1 MNPQI
6 KMKSNKLSFNQFM
19 LAVADYIDDEYG
31 GNRSSSLRDLTQDE
45 RHTIK
50 NMLDDYY
57 VKNDS
62 VNNTANKIMQ
72 YLSDNNAWKSNNQIK

>member
-1 MNPQI
+1 
-6 KMKSNKLSFNQFM
+6 MKSNNLSFNQFL

-45 RHTIK
+45 RYTIK

-57 VKNDS
+57 AKNDS
-62 VNNTANKIMQ
+62 VNNVGNKIMQ
-72 YLSDNNAWKSNNQIK
+72 YLSDNKAWTKNDKDQNSKFGL

>member
-1 MNPQI
+1 
-6 KMKSNKLSFNQFM
+6 MKSKDYSFSQFM

-45 RHTIK
+45 RYTIK

-57 VKNDS
+57 AKNDS
-62 VNNTANKIMQ
+62 VNNVANKIMQ
-72 YLSDNNAWKSNNQIK
+72 YLSDNSAWKSDNQIK